1 MNYFYDV
8 MVNLHEVN
16 YKFYEWSMDDEF
28 IHLKR
33 VPIYKLKSQDIQ
45 KFLLHNIQVKREFLE
60 GIKDKTTSIENEKLL
75 YIALFTDGNN
85 TIVLEFNEDG
95 KSILRSSLLI
105 AEELDLMEIAYSL
118 EEEKLEYEVLEKIK
132 DKNEVRQVERIKKF
146 LNKEIDY
153 SFNQQ
158 DFDKLKYLYQE
169 ISEEQLR
176 SDKKIYEFLKIL
188 INGNYNDNILKLFN
202 IIKLYKKNLMY

>member
-33 VPIYKLKSQDIQ
+33 VPIYKLRSQDIQ

-105 AEELDLMEIAYSL
+105 SEELDLMEIAYSL

-153 SFNQQ
+153 SFNHQ

-176 SDKKIYEFLKIL
+176 SKKKIYEFLKIL

>member
-8 MVNLHEVN
+8 MINLHEVN

>member
-8 MVNLHEVN
+8 IINLHDIN
-16 YKFYEWSMDDEF
+16 YKFYEWSKDDEF
-28 IHLKR
+28 IHLKK

-60 GIKDKTTSIENEKLL
+60 GIKDKTTSIENEKIL

>member
-153 SFNQQ
+153 SFNHQ

-176 SDKKIYEFLKIL
+176 SNKKIYEFLKIL

>member
-153 SFNQQ
+153 SFNHQ

>member
-153 SFNQQ
+153 SFNHQ

-176 SDKKIYEFLKIL
+176 SKKKIYEFLKIL

-202 IIKLYKKNLMY
+202 IIKLYKKI

>member
-75 YIALFTDGNN
+75 YITLFTDGNN

-153 SFNQQ
+153 SFNHQ

-176 SDKKIYEFLKIL
+176 SNKKIYEFLKIL

>member
-1 MNYFYDV
+1 M
-8 MVNLHEVN
+8 
-16 YKFYEWSMDDEF
+16 
-28 IHLKR
+28 
-33 VPIYKLKSQDIQ
+33 
-45 KFLLHNIQVKREFLE
+45 KREFLE

-85 TIVLEFNEDG
+85 TIVLEFNENG

-153 SFNQQ
+153 SFNHQ

-176 SDKKIYEFLKIL
+176 SKKKIYEFLKRL

-202 IIKLYKKNLMY
+202 IIKLYKKNLIY